1 MDTARIAR
9 RKAATEAIA
18 KRMYQPPMAPA
29 AAAAPAPAATAA
41 PPARGLASTGAAGPA
56 RTAPG
61 GQSSLL
67 NFGFT
72 VQPRQAAA
80 AAGGPEDMDMS

>member
-18 KRMYQPPMAPA
+18 KRMYQPPMAPV
-29 AAAAPAPAATAA
+29 APVAA
-41 PPARGLASTGAAGPA
+41 PPAPPA
-56 RTAPG
+56 RTASG
-61 GQSSLL
+61 GQASLL

-72 VQPRQAAA
+72 VQPRPAA